1 MFQIRAMTVDDIPAG
16 LALCRLS
23 RWNQVA
29 RDWEQFLA
37 LNPDSARVAIAD
49 TQVIATVT
57 TLDYN
62 ARFGWVAMVLVDPA
76 HRGQGLGTAMLTTGL
91 QLLEH
96 VPVVRL
102 DATPAGYPIYRT
114 RGFEEEYRLVRM
126 ERAAAAPPAPA
137 PGLPLTVRRMTPADR
152 AAVAPWD
159 LAVFGAPRP
168 SLLDWLAAGAPA
180 YGWVAEDSRGIA
192 GWMLGRP
199 GFAFDH
205 LGPITA
211 PDHTVAAALVAA
223 CLRANPV
230 VPVIIDAPSRAAA
243 WLAWLEGSGFRVQRP
258 FIRMRRGGTGAIGWP
273 DEQFAIVGPE
283 FG

>member
-1 MFQIRAMTVDDIPAG
+1 MFKIRAMTVDDIPAG

-37 LNPDSARVAIAD
+37 LNPDSARVAVAD

-114 RGFEEEYRLVRM
+114 RGFEEEYQLVRM

-137 PGLPLTVRRMTPADR
+137 PKLPLTVRRMTSADR
-152 AAVAPWD
+152 AAVARSGSGGIRRAATIAAG
-159 LAVFGAPRP
+159 LARSGRAGLWLGGRGLARHRRLDARPTRLRFRSPRP
-168 SLLDWLAAGAPA
+168 DHRARPHRGRRAGCGLPPREPGGAGHHRCALAGGGVAGLARGVRVSGAAAVHPHAARWHGRDWLA
-180 YGWVAEDSRGIA
+180 
-192 GWMLGRP
+192 
-199 GFAFDH
+199 
-205 LGPITA
+205 
-211 PDHTVAAALVAA
+211 
-223 CLRANPV
+223 
-230 VPVIIDAPSRAAA
+230 
-243 WLAWLEGSGFRVQRP
+243 
-258 FIRMRRGGTGAIGWP
+258 
-273 DEQFAIVGPE
+273 
-283 FG
+283 